1 LFFSSKKF
9 GEALTHVLVQEIKK
23 VHTKIERGCKLS
35 IIQLSQINCDETSNT
50 RFGTY
55 YVVFIVN

>member
-1 LFFSSKKF
+1 MLFFSSKKF

-50 RFGTY
+50 RFGILY
-55 YVVFIVN
+55 L